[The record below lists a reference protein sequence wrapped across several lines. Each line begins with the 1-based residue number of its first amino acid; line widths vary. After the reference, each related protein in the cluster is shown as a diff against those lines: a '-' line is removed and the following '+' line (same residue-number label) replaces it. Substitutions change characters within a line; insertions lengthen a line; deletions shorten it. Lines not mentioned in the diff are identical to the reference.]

1 MANDKK
7 TKFQISPALKSK
19 VLKRIGITGAIGVIF
34 FVGLNWYIY
43 ASTYS
48 WFEAF
53 IQTAVFLGVWWTVQI
68 LLNYKIF
75 FSKDR

>member
-1 MANDKK
+1 MSK
-7 TKFQISPALKSK
+7 TNKPKGNISPLLKSK
-19 VLKRIGITGAIGVIF
+19 VIKRIAVTGAIGVIF

-43 ASTYS
+43 ASSYS

-53 IQTAVFLGVWWTVQI
+53 VQTAVFLGVWWIVQI

-75 FSKDR
+75 FPKDR

>member
-1 MANDKK
+1 MAKNQKPK
-7 TKFQISPALKSK
+7 VAVTPELKSK
-19 VLKRIGITGAIGVIF
+19 IIKRIGIAGAIGVVF

-43 ASTYS
+43 ASAYT

-68 LLNYKIF
+68 LLNYRVF
-75 FSKDR
+75 FTKDR